1 MRIGIVFHKNPFA
14 PPTGIDL
21 VRLRAIAGG
30 LIRRGVAAEIIS
42 PVGKE
47 GMIDRIIPVRGLNA
61 LGIRGRY
68 DLVKTSYHFSLELVG
83 EYQGPLVSRVVRVVD
98 GRLPERDEAFRERLL
113 KCQEIIRLRAA
124 ALVLNNREN
133 EDRWHRL
140 YGNAPRVALVPTGCP
155 AHIPIAR
162 CNPYPLNEKVAL
174 FLGSIA
180 APRIAAL
187 LNEAARRLKDR
198 CRIHLVGL
206 NKACLYGSPEE
217 CTLDPLIVDH
227 GELPENEVWDYI
239 CHAHVGLAFAT
250 GPHAFDNDV
259 SKILNYLRGG
269 LPVLSEEPILN
280 NELIRQ
286 TGYGKTFSYGDANE
300 LASAAKDLLESAP
313 LEKRSWVMNFM
324 VTQHS
329 WDHRVEA
336 YIKLF
341 REILAAPVKTPFS

>member
-1 MRIGIVFHKNPFA
+1 MRIGIIFHKNPFA

-30 LIRRGVAAEIIS
+30 LIRRGVDAEIIS
-42 PVGKE
+42 PVDKE
-47 GMIDRIIPVRGLNA
+47 GMIDQIIPVRGLKA
-61 LGIRGRY
+61 LSIRGRY

-98 GRLPERDEAFRERLL
+98 GHLPERDEAFRERLL
-113 KCQEIIRLRAA
+113 KCQEMIRHRASV
-124 ALVLNNREN
+124 LVLNNREN
-133 EDRWHRL
+133 RDRWGRL
-140 YGNAPRVALVPTGCP
+140 YGNEPPVVLVPTGCP
-155 AHIPIAR
+155 AHIPR
-162 CNPYPLNEKVAL
+162 SRGNPYLLNEKVAL
-174 FLGSIA
+174 FLGSIS
-180 APRIAAL
+180 APRMAAL

-206 NKACLYGSPEE
+206 NKACLYGSLEE

-227 GELPENEVWDYI
+227 GELPEDEVWDYI
-239 CHAHVGLAFAT
+239 RHAHMGLAFAT

-286 TGYGKTFSYGDANE
+286 TEYGKTFSYGDANE
-300 LASAAKDLLESAP
+300 LASAALEVLERSP

-324 VTQHS
+324 ATEHS
-329 WDHRVEA
+329 WDRRVDA
-336 YIKLF
+336 YVELF
-341 REILAAPVKTPFS
+341 REILAAPVKTSFS